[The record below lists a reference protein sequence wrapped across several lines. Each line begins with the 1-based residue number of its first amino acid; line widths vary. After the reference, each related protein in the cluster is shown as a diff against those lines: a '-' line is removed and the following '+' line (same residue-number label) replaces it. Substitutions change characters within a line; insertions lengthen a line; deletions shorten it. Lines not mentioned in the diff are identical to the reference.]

1 MMTRFALAVL
11 SAVLLDCGSA
21 SAQIGGTSI
30 SPGPPLGMT
39 SPLGLGPASP
49 VAPTRIPMGA
59 TELASP
65 GVSPF
70 MSATSPMTP
79 ATSVGATC
87 GASSAASG
95 TATAVFDGG
104 GMSGTASGTCA
115 AGGGSSAGP
124 APVTSSGT
132 GMGSAPSVG
141 GVGIPLGSTEIAVGG
156 LSPPLGSPTTN
167 PLAPLTS
174 LTPLIA
180 IPPSNSSAPAS
191 TSTAPC
197 QTTATGVPI
206 EGQRLTTANAFGAP
220 LTGSA
225 LGSAVTRCDSA
236 P

>member
-39 SPLGLGPASP
+39 SPLGLGTASP
-49 VAPTRIPMGA
+49 VSPTRIPMGA

-95 TATAVFDGG
+95 TAALFDGG

-124 APVTSSGT
+124 APVASSGT

-156 LSPPLGSPTTN
+156 LSPPLGAPTTN

-174 LTPLIA
+174 LTPLIV